1 VTRLIR
7 TLIAA
12 AVAAGSLLAAA
23 PAQVAHADNYVSITG
38 AGSTWSQVAID
49 AWRADIRANG
59 VVVNYSGT
67 GSTDGRTEYI
77 QHTVDFAVTEIPFE
91 NPPEPGQPAEVPD
104 RPYAYLPI
112 VAGGT
117 SFMYH
122 LTLAG
127 KQVRDLQLSGNTLS
141 LIFTGA
147 ITRWNDPRITADNQ
161 GRVLPDEAVIPVLR
175 SDGAGASAQF
185 SRYMWKLYPSI
196 WCPFATKH
204 LGACGLTSFFPTFG
218 NAKSQVGS
226 NGVADYVSASYGEG
240 SIGYVEYA
248 YAKRIDYPVASL
260 LNQAGYYTQ
269 PSASDVAIALTKAQI
284 NADLTQNLDQ
294 VYSNPD
300 PRTYAMSSYSYMVV
314 PTTTAAPF
322 NTDKGKSLST
332 FINYFLCTGQQKA
345 QILGYSPLPK
355 NLVQAG
361 FTQVAKIPG
370 AVASPSI
377 ASCNNPAFGLLS
389 SAPQPLACQSKSS
402 KVSCDG
408 TTPAAATSTVP
419 AATVTTAVT
428 TAAPTSVAPTT
439 SAGSTAAPRTGAGA
453 TASPPPSPGV
463 TSAAGKTQPVA
474 AGQPAAPT
482 SVASTSAAPTVAAA
496 AGSPAAGSP
505 AAAAPAVAAQTDLV
519 DQAGAP
525 YVTSVALAAR
535 SDSSQTRVLY
545 WISALV
551 LVAAVLAPP
560 LLAWFLRRRRASPAG

>member
-1 VTRLIR
+1 VKRLVLSLLTGCL
-7 TLIAA
+7 TLGGLL
-12 AVAAGSLLAAA
+12 AGS
-23 PAQVAHADNYVSITG
+23 PAHADNFVSVSG

-59 VVVNYSGT
+59 VVVNYAGT

-104 RPYAYLPI
+104 RPFAYLPI

-122 LTLAG
+122 LTVAG
-127 KQVRDLQLSGNTLS
+127 KQVRDLRLSGSTLS

-185 SRYMWKLYPSI
+185 SRYMWRLYPNI
-196 WCPFATKH
+196 WCPFAQKH

-218 NAKSQVGS
+218 QAKSQVGS

-269 PSASDVAIALTKAQI
+269 PSASDVAIALTKVQI

-294 VYSNPD
+294 VYTNPD
-300 PRTYAMSSYSYMVV
+300 ARTYPMSSYSYMVV

-322 NTDKGKSLST
+322 NADKGKSLST
-332 FINYFLCTGQQKA
+332 FINYFLCAGQQKA

-361 FTQVAKIPG
+361 YTQVAKIPG
-370 AVASPSI
+370 AAPSPSL
-377 ASCNNPAFGLLS
+377 ASCNNPAFGLLT
-389 SAPQPLACQSKSS
+389 SAPQPLACQSKTAT
-402 KVSCDG
+402 VSCDG
-408 TTPAAATSTVP
+408 APAAPATPAVTTSAAPAAAP
-419 AATVTTAVT
+419 A
-428 TAAPTSVAPTT
+428 TAAPTTSPGTT
-439 SAGSTAAPRTGAGA
+439 S
-453 TASPPPSPGV
+453 
-463 TSAAGKTQPVA
+463 
-474 AGQPAAPT
+474 
-482 SVASTSAAPTVAAA
+482 
-496 AGSPAAGSP
+496 SP
-505 AAAAPAVAAQTDLV
+505 AAAGPTTTVPPTTVPPTKPGKPRPTLGASPSQSTPAAPVPAVSASKPAVAAPAAGGPAAPAAPQTQLV

-525 YVTSVALAAR
+525 YVTSVSLAAH
-535 SDSSQTRVLY
+535 SDTDQSRTLSWV
-545 WISALV
+545 SALV
-551 LVAAVLAPP
+551 LIGVVVAPP
-560 LLAWFLRRRRASPAG
+560 LISRRMKSRPKSPDL

>member
-1 VTRLIR
+1 MKLLVR
-7 TLIAA
+7 TLL
-12 AVAAGSLLAAA
+12 VAGLTVGGLLAAVPPL
-23 PAQVAHADNYVSITG
+23 PAQADSFVSVTG

-104 RPYAYLPI
+104 RPFAYLPI

-122 LTLAG
+122 LTVAG
-127 KQVRDLQLSGNTLS
+127 KQVRDLRLSGSTLS

-185 SRYMWKLYPSI
+185 SRYMFRLYPSI
-196 WCPFATKH
+196 WCPFAQKH

-218 NAKSQVGS
+218 QAKSQVGS
-226 NGVADYVSASYGEG
+226 NGVADYVSARYGEG
-240 SIGYVEYA
+240 AIGYVEYA

-269 PSASDVAIALTKAQI
+269 PSASDVAIALTKVQI

-294 VYSNPD
+294 VYTNPD
-300 PRTYAMSSYSYMVV
+300 PRTYPMSSYSYMVV

-322 NTDKGKSLST
+322 NADKGKSLST
-332 FINYFLCTGQQKA
+332 FINYFLCAGQQKA

-361 FTQVAKIPG
+361 FAQVAKIPG
-370 AVASPSI
+370 AAASPSL
-377 ASCNNPAFGLLS
+377 ASCNNPAFGLLT
-389 SAPQPLACQSKSS
+389 SAPPPLACQSKAAT
-402 KVSCDG
+402 VSCDG
-408 TTPAAATSTVP
+408 VAAVTTTPPPAATTTAPRAATATTPPAAA
-419 AATVTTAVT
+419 ATT
-428 TAAPTSVAPTT
+428 TAAPTST
-439 SAGSTAAPRTGAGA
+439 
-453 TASPPPSPGV
+453 
-463 TSAAGKTQPVA
+463 
-474 AGQPAAPT
+474 
-482 SVASTSAAPTVAAA
+482 
-496 AGSPAAGSP
+496 P
-505 AAAAPAVAAQTDLV
+505 AAAAPAAAATRTGAPPTVAPAKSGRVKPTSGTSPAAPPATTTPVLPTSAAPAVAAAGPTAPAAPQTQLV

-525 YVTSVALAAR
+525 YVTSVSLAAHAD
-535 SDSSQTRVLY
+535 SDQNRTLY
-545 WISALV
+545 WVSALV
-551 LVAAVLAPP
+551 LVGVVVAPP
-560 LLAWFLRRRRASPAG
+560 VISRRVRPRRQSP